1 MERIPAKIIMDH
13 GATVR
18 LFEALKVSLGKSKMM
33 GLLSEIIDF
42 IEHSKVFLH
51 LPNEIHASEVDQ
63 NYFLRT
69 ILSRAYSGA
78 DSCRVFSN
86 FQMNPTILGAI
97 QLSDL
102 IKIKMLESSIGSD
115 GFEDWLEIKRLPDGW
130 EAFTNNRVPSITVG
144 GSKSIFKSWRDLKL
158 AEFPVSSIIII
169 DPYLLKEKA
178 EIEVN
183 LPRIIDGLVD
193 SSRTGN
199 PVHILL
205 VVGDNVNKRL
215 EFEQYVDRNSK
226 LLASL
231 IPEKYGNRKI
241 KISVAYVKGEFL
253 HDRFIFTNYYFM
265 EAGRGF
271 NLYSERE
278 AIDKKKPNKVTIR
291 FLSSSL
297 AYREFVTLI
306 GSYCDVLF
314 NRNAIKRL
322 DGNIESNEI
331 LRLIRGTL

>member
-1 MERIPAKIIMDH
+1 
-13 GATVR
+13 
-18 LFEALKVSLGKSKMM
+18 
-33 GLLSEIIDF
+33 
-42 IEHSKVFLH
+42 
-51 LPNEIHASEVDQ
+51 
-63 NYFLRT
+63 
-69 ILSRAYSGA
+69 
-78 DSCRVFSN
+78 
-86 FQMNPTILGAI
+86 
-97 QLSDL
+97 
-102 IKIKMLESSIGSD
+102 
-115 GFEDWLEIKRLPDGW
+115 
-130 EAFTNNRVPSITVG
+130 
-144 GSKSIFKSWRDLKL
+144 
-158 AEFPVSSIIII
+158 
-169 DPYLLKEKA
+169 
-178 EIEVN
+178 
-183 LPRIIDGLVD
+183 
-193 SSRTGN
+193 
-199 PVHILL
+199 
-205 VVGDNVNKRL
+205 
-215 EFEQYVDRNSK
+215 VDRNSK
-226 LLASL
+226 LFASL
-231 IPEKYGNRKI
+231 IPEMYGNRKI